1 MKCPSW
7 NLKNYRIQKPSRNP
21 SQLATSLLKP
31 HDSSCQ
37 LTSIPS
43 IPSLPHQSSR
53 GLAGRTVPCYDCS
66 KPSPNID
73 MKTKK
78 CRNSI
83 PWTLCLANEHAWAL
97 TGDRR
102 VLIPGGKIEQI
113 CENKWIRQPD
123 ISWHDRSQ
131 YRDVYYIHIIMCVC
145 KEVCNT
151 YIYILIMC
159 ACAWVCSKYI

>member
-1 MKCPSW
+1 M
-7 NLKNYRIQKPSRNP
+7 
-21 SQLATSLLKP
+21 SLLANWQASPASLASPACRTKAP
-31 HDSSCQ
+31 EGWQGEQFHVMIVQNQS
-37 LTSIPS
+37 PS
-43 IPSLPHQSSR
+43 
-53 GLAGRTVPCYDCS
+53 
-66 KPSPNID
+66 ID

-123 ISWHDRSQ
+123 ISWHDISQ
-131 YRDVYYIHIIMCVC
+131 YRDVYYIHILICVCARKCVIYILTMWVCVCVRGYVVSTYNYIYNYKILYDYMYIYMCVC
-145 KEVCNT
+145 
-151 YIYILIMC
+151 L
-159 ACAWVCSKYI
+159 

>member
-1 MKCPSW
+1 MT
-7 NLKNYRIQKPSRNP
+7 L
-21 SQLATSLLKP
+21 LANWQASPASLASPACRTKAPEGWQGEQFHVMIVQSHLQTSTWKRR
-31 HDSSCQ
+31 SAE
-37 LTSIPS
+37 T
-43 IPSLPHQSSR
+43 
-53 GLAGRTVPCYDCS
+53 
-66 KPSPNID
+66 PSPE
-73 MKTKK
+73 TYA
-78 CRNSI
+78 
-83 PWTLCLANEHAWAL
+83 LCLANEHAWAL

-145 KEVCNT
+145 ARKCVIYIYM